1 MLPPARHAL
10 HVDGPAGR
18 CGSEAH
24 RAGARPLPRHAVRR
38 RGAKG
43 SAKGSAKGTVHT
55 RRTGCPRLRATRP
68 RFPGQGQRLSSPAGC
83 PAVFCD
89 TDSSLSDLDCG
100 PAKQKGF

>member
-24 RAGARPLPRHAVRR
+24 RAGARPLPRHAARR

-55 RRTGCPRLRATRP
+55 RRTGLSAPARRAP
-68 RFPGQGQRLSSPAGC
+68 AFPGPGAAALEPCGVSSC
-83 PAVFCD
+83 
-89 TDSSLSDLDCG
+89 LL
-100 PAKQKGF
+100 

>member
-24 RAGARPLPRHAVRR
+24 RAGARPLPRHAARR

-55 RRTGCPRLRATRP
+55 RRMGLSAPARRAP
-68 RFPGQGQRLSSPAGC
+68 AFPGPGAAALEPCGVSSC
-83 PAVFCD
+83 
-89 TDSSLSDLDCG
+89 LL
-100 PAKQKGF
+100 

>member
-24 RAGARPLPRHAVRR
+24 RAGARPLPRHAARR

-43 SAKGSAKGTVHT
+43 SAKGSTKGSAKGTVHT
-55 RRTGCPRLRATRP
+55 RRTGLSAPARRAP
-68 RFPGQGQRLSSPAGC
+68 AFPGPGAAALEPCGVSSC
-83 PAVFCD
+83 
-89 TDSSLSDLDCG
+89 LL
-100 PAKQKGF
+100 

>member
-24 RAGARPLPRHAVRR
+24 RAGARPLPRHAARR
-38 RGAKG
+38 RGAKR

-55 RRTGCPRLRATRP
+55 RRTGLSAPARHAP
-68 RFPGQGQRLSSPAGC
+68 AFPGPGAAALEPCGVSSC
-83 PAVFCD
+83 
-89 TDSSLSDLDCG
+89 LL
-100 PAKQKGF
+100 